1 MTSDT
6 DLQKVAHALPAY
18 DIGSEL
24 GRGAMGVVIAGE
36 HRQLGRPVAIK
47 QLPLGFGQDP
57 TVKVRFVQEARL
69 LASLDHPH
77 IVPVFDFVDQDGLCL
92 LVMEM
97 LTGGTV
103 WSKFT
108 TTGLTNAE
116 ACGIVMATASALQAA
131 HSRGILHRDIKPENL
146 MFSSAGALKVTD
158 FGIAAVVGGDQTLAN
173 EQGEVIGTPAYMA
186 PEQALGQA
194 LSPATD
200 VFAAG
205 VLLYELLT
213 GQLPYSAEG
222 GPVETLQRHAYDDP
236 IQINQVAPT
245 LPAPLAAVVMK
256 ALARRP
262 EDRYQTAEEF
272 GVALAE
278 AATAS
283 WKPGWLNPTTGRLTF
298 GTDPLGA
305 AAQRGTMATPGTAA
319 GATLVPG
326 ALPAPDVTGPA
337 ANPTPTVVVGSA
349 SGEGRHGA
357 ELDSEARPDAFV
369 NAGRVVAGKK
379 PFVPYLIGLLAI
391 VLSGLALVAWPE
403 KELPA
408 GQPPAGMQIDGVALT
423 DEPPKLDLQKPLVIE
438 LPAAEA
444 PAAGQQMK
452 ATLKLLGRSVF
463 NADGTVE
470 ASPTGGAQMSF
481 DFGGARFVAA
491 GPTDL
496 ELRLA
501 DAPSNAEP
509 IAQARIRTKQ
519 PLLTAPV
526 IGAILLALY
535 AIFTLEA
542 TNRTLTR
549 RKKRA
554 IGSIIGA
561 GILGILLAASFAVLT
576 WGLLGR
582 VPGAPGVVVALVLGC
597 VGGVGIAIG
606 GVRRGRRRRAQRA
619 QARAVARAT
628 STGVAPPV

>member
-1 MTSDT
+1 MTTNT
-6 DLQKVAHALPAY
+6 DLEKVAHALPAY
-18 DIGSEL
+18 EIGTEL

-47 QLPLGFGQDP
+47 QLPLGFSQDP

-77 IVPVFDFVDQDGLCL
+77 IVPVFDFVDQEGLCL

-213 GQLPYSAEG
+213 GQLPYPAEG
-222 GPVETLQRHAYDDP
+222 GPVEVLQRHAYDDP
-236 IQINQVAPT
+236 IPINQVAPT

-278 AATAS
+278 AATTS

-305 AAQRGTMATPGTAA
+305 AAQRGTIAPSPTSGN
-319 GATLVPG
+319 ATLVPG
-326 ALPAPDVTGPA
+326 AAAPAAPT

-349 SGEGRHGA
+349 GGEGRRGA
-357 ELDSEARPDAFV
+357 ELGSDARPDQFV
-369 NAGRVVAGKK
+369 NAGRVAAGKK
-379 PFVPYLIGLLAI
+379 PLIPYLIGVGAI
-391 VLSGLALVAWPE
+391 ALSALALIAWPE
-403 KELPA
+403 KELPQ
-408 GQPPAGMQIDGVALT
+408 GQPPAGMRIDGVALT
-423 DEPPKLDLQKPLVIE
+423 DEPPKLDLQEPLVVE
-438 LPAAEA
+438 LPAAAA
-444 PAAGQQMK
+444 PNAGNQMK

-463 NADGTVE
+463 NADAPVV

-481 DFGGARFVAA
+481 DFSAARFVAA

-501 DAPSNAEP
+501 DAPSDAEP
-509 IAQARIRTKQ
+509 IAQARIRTDH
-519 PLLTAPV
+519 PLLTAPA
-526 IGAILLALY
+526 IGGILLALY
-535 AIFTLEA
+535 AVFTLEA
-542 TNRTLTR
+542 TNRTLAR
-549 RKKRA
+549 RKKRS

-561 GILGILLAASFAVLT
+561 GVLGVLLAASFGVLV
-576 WGLLGR
+576 WGLMGR
-582 VPGAPGVVVALVLGC
+582 VPGVPGVVIALVLGAI
-597 VGGVGIAIG
+597 GGVGIAIG

-619 QARAVARAT
+619 QARAAARAT
-628 STGVAPPV
+628 NAAPV

>member
-1 MTSDT
+1 
-6 DLQKVAHALPAY
+6 
-18 DIGSEL
+18 
-24 GRGAMGVVIAGE
+24 
-36 HRQLGRPVAIK
+36 
-47 QLPLGFGQDP
+47 
-57 TVKVRFVQEARL
+57 
-69 LASLDHPH
+69 
-77 IVPVFDFVDQDGLCL
+77 
-92 LVMEM
+92 
-97 LTGGTV
+97 
-103 WSKFT
+103 
-108 TTGLTNAE
+108 
-116 ACGIVMATASALQAA
+116 
-131 HSRGILHRDIKPENL
+131 

-213 GQLPYSAEG
+213 GQLPYSADG
-222 GPVETLQRHAYDDP
+222 GPVEVLQRHAYDEP
-236 IQINQVAPT
+236 IPINQVSPT
-245 LPAPLAAVVMK
+245 LPLPLAAVVMK

-278 AATAS
+278 AATSS

-305 AAQRGTMATPGTAA
+305 AAQRGTMASPGTNA

-326 ALPAPDVTGPA
+326 ALPAPNATGPA

-357 ELDSEARPDAFV
+357 ELGSDARPDAFV

-379 PFVPYLIGLLAI
+379 PLVPYLIGLAAI
-391 VLSGLALVAWPE
+391 LLSALALLAWPE
-403 KELPA
+403 KELPT
-408 GQPPAGMQIDGVALT
+408 GQPPAGMQIDGAALT
-423 DEPPKLDLQKPLVIE
+423 DEAPKLDLQKPIVVE
-438 LPAAEA
+438 LPAAQA
-444 PAAGQQMK
+444 PAAGHQMK

-463 NADGTVE
+463 NADAPVV

-481 DFGGARFVAA
+481 DFSGARFVAA

-509 IAQARIRTKQ
+509 IAQARIRTDH

-526 IGAILLALY
+526 IGGILLALY

-549 RKKRA
+549 RKKRS

-561 GILGILLAASFAVLT
+561 GILGVLLAASFAVLV
-576 WGLLGR
+576 WGLLGK
-582 VPGAPGVVVALVLGC
+582 VPGAPGVVVSLVLGAI
-597 VGGVGIAIG
+597 GGVAIAIG

-628 STGVAPPV
+628 SGGGTLAPPV

>member
-1 MTSDT
+1 
-6 DLQKVAHALPAY
+6 
-18 DIGSEL
+18 
-24 GRGAMGVVIAGE
+24 
-36 HRQLGRPVAIK
+36 
-47 QLPLGFGQDP
+47 
-57 TVKVRFVQEARL
+57 
-69 LASLDHPH
+69 
-77 IVPVFDFVDQDGLCL
+77 
-92 LVMEM
+92 MEM

-146 MFSSAGALKVTD
+146 MFSAAGALKVTD

-236 IQINQVAPT
+236 IPINQVAPA

-278 AATAS
+278 AATNS
-283 WKPGWLNPTTGRLTF
+283 WKPGWLNPNTGRLTF

-305 AAQRGTMATPGTAA
+305 AAQRGTMAPS
-319 GATLVPG
+319 ATSGNATVVPG
-326 ALPAPDVTGPA
+326 ELAPPA
-337 ANPTPTVVVGSA
+337 AATPSPTPTVVVGHSG
-349 SGEGRHGA
+349 GEGRRGA
-357 ELDSEARPDAFV
+357 ELDSDARPDQFV
-369 NAGRVVAGKK
+369 NAGRVAAGKK
-379 PFVPYLIGLLAI
+379 PLIPYLIGVVAI
-391 VLSGLALVAWPE
+391 VLSALALVAWPE
-403 KELPA
+403 KELPS
-408 GQPPAGMQIDGVALT
+408 GQPPAGMQINGEALT
-423 DEPPKLDLQKPLVIE
+423 DEPPKLDLQDPLVIE

-444 PAAGQQMK
+444 PAAGNQMK

-463 NADGTVE
+463 NADAAVE
-470 ASPTGGAQMSF
+470 ASPSGGAQMSF
-481 DFGGARFVAA
+481 DFSAARFVAA

-509 IAQARIRTKQ
+509 IAQARIRTDQ

-526 IGAILLALY
+526 IGGILLALY
-535 AIFTLEA
+535 ALFTLEA
-542 TNRTLTR
+542 TNRTLAR
-549 RKKRA
+549 RKKRS

-561 GILGILLAASFAVLT
+561 GILGVLLAASFAVLV
-576 WGLLGR
+576 WGLMGR
-582 VPGAPGVVVALVLGC
+582 VPE
-597 VGGVGIAIG
+597 
-606 GVRRGRRRRAQRA
+606 RRGGGRRDGARRDRRRGHRDRRRAARPQASRRA
-619 QARAVARAT
+619 GSGACRRPCHQLRNPGPTRL
-628 STGVAPPV
+628 GR

>member
-1 MTSDT
+1 
-6 DLQKVAHALPAY
+6 
-18 DIGSEL
+18 
-24 GRGAMGVVIAGE
+24 
-36 HRQLGRPVAIK
+36 
-47 QLPLGFGQDP
+47 
-57 TVKVRFVQEARL
+57 
-69 LASLDHPH
+69 
-77 IVPVFDFVDQDGLCL
+77 
-92 LVMEM
+92 
-97 LTGGTV
+97 
-103 WSKFT
+103 
-108 TTGLTNAE
+108 
-116 ACGIVMATASALQAA
+116 
-131 HSRGILHRDIKPENL
+131 

-236 IQINQVAPT
+236 IQINQVSPT

-326 ALPAPDVTGPA
+326 ALPAPDATGPT
-337 ANPTPTVVVGSA
+337 ANPTPTVIVGSA

-379 PFVPYLIGLLAI
+379 PLVPYLIGLLAI
-391 VLSGLALVAWPE
+391 VLSGLALVVWPE

-438 LPAAEA
+438 LPAADA

>member
-1 MTSDT
+1 MTTET
-6 DLQKVAHALPAY
+6 DLDKVAHALPAY
-18 DIGSEL
+18 DIGNEL
-24 GRGAMGVVIAGE
+24 GRGAMGVVISGQ

-116 ACGIVMATASALQAA
+116 SCGIVMATAGALQAA
-131 HSRGILHRDIKPENL
+131 HARGILHRDIKPENL
-146 MFSSAGALKVTD
+146 MFSGSGALKVTD

-173 EQGEVIGTPAYMA
+173 ENGEVIGTPAYMA

-213 GQLPYSAEG
+213 GQLPYPSDG
-222 GPVETLQRHAYDDP
+222 GPVEVLQRHAYDEP
-236 IQINQVAPT
+236 IAIGDVAPAMP
-245 LPAPLAAVVMK
+245 PALAAVVMK

-262 EDRYQTAEEF
+262 EDRYATAEEF

-278 AATAS
+278 AATNA
-283 WKPGWLNPTTGRLTF
+283 WQPGWLNPTTGRLSF

-305 AAQRGTMATPGTAA
+305 AAQRGTIAGAGTAA

-326 ALPAPDVTGPA
+326 TEQAPTA
-337 ANPTPTVVVGSA
+337 SPTPTVVVGSA
-349 SGEGRHGA
+349 GGEGRRGA
-357 ELDSEARPDAFV
+357 ALDSEARPDNFV
-369 NAGRVVAGKK
+369 NAGRVIAGKR
-379 PFVPYLIGLLAI
+379 PLVPYLIGLVAI
-391 VLSGLALVAWPE
+391 ALSALALIAWPE
-403 KELPA
+403 KELPV
-408 GQPPAGMQIDGVALT
+408 GQPPPTLTINGVIPGEET
-423 DEPPKLDLQKPLVIE
+423 PKLDLQEPVVIKLVRPDGIPPVE
-438 LPAAEA
+438 TT
-444 PAAGQQMK
+444 K
-452 ATLKLLGRSVF
+452 ATLSLLGRSVF
-463 NADGTVE
+463 TAEAPIEPTPDGAIT
-470 ASPTGGAQMSF
+470 MSY
-481 DFGGARFVAA
+481 DLSAARFVAA

-496 ELRLA
+496 A
-501 DAPSNAEP
+501 ITAVTQGTAEDP
-509 IAQARIRTKQ
+509 TLGEARIRTKQ
-519 PLLTAPV
+519 PLLTAPT

-542 TNRTLTR
+542 TNRGLAR
-549 RKKRA
+549 RKKRS
-554 IGSIIGA
+554 IGSILGA
-561 GILGILLAASFAVLT
+561 AVLGVLLAASFAVLV

-582 VPGAPGVVVALVLGC
+582 VPQPAGVGVAFVLGAI
-597 VGGVGIAIG
+597 GGLGIAIG
-606 GVRRGRRRRAQRA
+606 GVRRGRRRRAERA
-619 QARAVARAT
+619 QARAAARAT
-628 STGVAPPV
+628 SARAPV

>member
-1 MTSDT
+1 MTTDT
-6 DLQKVAHALPAY
+6 DLAKVAHALPAY
-18 DIGSEL
+18 EIGDEL
-24 GRGAMGVVIAGE
+24 GRGAMGVVISGE

-131 HSRGILHRDIKPENL
+131 HARGILHRDIKPENL
-146 MFSSAGALKVTD
+146 MFSGSGALKVTD

-173 EQGEVIGTPAYMA
+173 ENGEVIGTPAYMA

-213 GQLPYSAEG
+213 GQLPYSADG
-222 GPVETLQRHAYDDP
+222 GPVEVLQRHAYDDP
-236 IQINQVAPT
+236 IPISQVAPT
-245 LPAPLAAVVMK
+245 LPPPLAAVVMK

-262 EDRYQTAEEF
+262 EDRYTTAEEF

-278 AATAS
+278 AATSS

-305 AAQRGTMATPGTAA
+305 AAQRGTMASPGTSA

-326 ALPAPDVTGPA
+326 TVPTPTAT
-337 ANPTPTVVVGSA
+337 PTPTVVVGSA
-349 SGEGRHGA
+349 GGEGRRGA
-357 ELDSEARPDAFV
+357 ALDSEARPDAFQ

-379 PFVPYLIGLLAI
+379 PLVPYLIGVVAILLSA
-391 VLSGLALVAWPE
+391 LALVAWPE
-403 KELPA
+403 HELPA
-408 GQPPAGMQIDGVALT
+408 GNPPPTMSINGVILT
-423 DEPPKLDLQKPLVIE
+423 QEAPKLDLQQPLVVKLVRPPG
-438 LPAAEA
+438 LP
-444 PAAGQQMK
+444 PVSNTQ
-452 ATLKLLGRSVF
+452 ATLSLLGREVF
-463 NADGTVE
+463 HADAPLE
-470 ASPTGGAQMSF
+470 ATPDGGITMSY
-481 DFGGARFVAA
+481 DFSAARFVAA

-496 ELRLA
+496 TITAVGEGTIPDTTLG
-501 DAPSNAEP
+501 
-509 IAQARIRTKQ
+509 QARIRTDK

-526 IGAILLALY
+526 IGGILIALY

-549 RKKRA
+549 RKKRS

-561 GILGILLAASFAVLT
+561 GICGVLLAASFGVLT
-576 WGLLGR
+576 WGLLGK
-582 VPGAPGVVVALVLGC
+582 VPGAPGVALALVLGA
-597 VGGVGIAIG
+597 VGGVAIAIG

-619 QARAVARAT
+619 QARAHARAT
-628 STGVAPPV
+628 SKGTIAPV

>member
-1 MTSDT
+1 MTTET
-6 DLQKVAHALPAY
+6 DLDKVAHALPAY

-24 GRGAMGVVIAGE
+24 GRGAMGVVISGQ

-57 TVKVRFVQEARL
+57 SVKVRFVQEARL

-116 ACGIVMATASALQAA
+116 SCGIVMATAGALQAA
-131 HSRGILHRDIKPENL
+131 HGRGILHRDIKPENL
-146 MFSSAGALKVTD
+146 MFSGSGALKVTD

-173 EQGEVIGTPAYMA
+173 ENGEVIGTPAYMA

-213 GQLPYSAEG
+213 GQLPYPSDG
-222 GPVETLQRHAYDDP
+222 GPVEVLQRHAYDEP
-236 IQINQVAPT
+236 IPISDVAPT
-245 LPAPLAAVVMK
+245 MPPALAAVVMK

-262 EDRYQTAEEF
+262 EDRYATAEEF

-278 AATAS
+278 AATNS
-283 WKPGWLNPTTGRLTF
+283 WQPGWLNPTTGRLSF

-305 AAQRGTMATPGTAA
+305 AAQRGTIAGAGTAA

-326 ALPAPDVTGPA
+326 AEQQATPT

-349 SGEGRHGA
+349 GGEGRRGA
-357 ELDSEARPDAFV
+357 ALDSEARPDNFV
-369 NAGRVVAGKK
+369 NAGRVVAGKR
-379 PFVPYLIGLLAI
+379 PLVPYLLGVVAI
-391 VLSGLALVAWPE
+391 VLSALALLVWPE
-403 KELPA
+403 KELPE
-408 GQPPAGMQIDGVALT
+408 GQPPQGMRINGVAAT
-423 DEPPKLDLQKPLVIE
+423 EDPPKLDLQDPVVIE
-438 LPAAEA
+438 LPPADLPA
-444 PAAGQQMK
+444 PGNNME
-452 ATLKLLGRSVF
+452 ATLSLLGREVF
-463 NADGTVE
+463 TADAVVE
-470 ASPTGGAQMSF
+470 ATPAGDGSMSF
-481 DFGGARFVAA
+481 DVSGARFVAA

-496 ELRLA
+496 KVTLA
-501 DAPSNAEP
+501 DAPSDAE
-509 IAQARIRTKQ
+509 ALAEARIRTEL
-519 PLLTAPV
+519 PILTAPV

-535 AIFTLEA
+535 ALFTLEA
-542 TNRTLTR
+542 TNRSLAR
-549 RKKRA
+549 RKKRS

-561 GILGILLAASFAVLT
+561 GLLGVLLAASFAVLV

-582 VPGAPGVVVALVLGC
+582 VPLAPGVGVALALGAL
-597 VGGVGIAIG
+597 GGVAIAIG
-606 GVRRGRRRRAQRA
+606 GVRRGRRRRAERA
-619 QARAVARAT
+619 QARAAARAT
-628 STGVAPPV
+628 SARAPV

>member
-1 MTSDT
+1 VTTGNT
-6 DLQKVAHALPAY
+6 DLEKVAHALPAY
-18 DIGSEL
+18 DIGTEL

-146 MFSSAGALKVTD
+146 MFSAAGALKVTD

-236 IQINQVAPT
+236 IPINQVAPA

-262 EDRYQTAEEF
+262 EDRYQTAEDF

-278 AATAS
+278 AATNS
-283 WKPGWLNPTTGRLTF
+283 WKPGWLNPSTGRLTF

-305 AAQRGTMATPGTAA
+305 AAQRGTMAPS
-319 GATLVPG
+319 ATSGNATVVPG
-326 ALPAPDVTGPA
+326 ELAPPA
-337 ANPTPTVVVGSA
+337 AATPSPTPTVVVGSTG
-349 SGEGRHGA
+349 GEGRRGA
-357 ELDSEARPDAFV
+357 ELDSDARPDQFV
-369 NAGRVVAGKK
+369 NAGRVAAGKK
-379 PFVPYLIGLLAI
+379 PLIPYLIGVVAI
-391 VLSGLALVAWPE
+391 VLSALALVAWPE

-408 GQPPAGMQIDGVALT
+408 GQPPAGMQINGVALT
-423 DEPPKLDLQKPLVIE
+423 DEPPKLDLQKPLVVE
-438 LPAAEA
+438 LPASEA
-444 PAAGQQMK
+444 PNAGNQMK

-463 NADGTVE
+463 NADAPVE
-470 ASPTGGAQMSF
+470 PSPTGGAQMSF
-481 DFGGARFVAA
+481 DFSAARFVAA

-509 IAQARIRTKQ
+509 IAQARIRTDQ

-526 IGAILLALY
+526 IGGILLALY
-535 AIFTLEA
+535 ALFTLEA
-542 TNRTLTR
+542 TNRTLAR
-549 RKKRA
+549 RKKRS

-561 GILGILLAASFAVLT
+561 GILGVLLAASFAVLV
-576 WGLLGR
+576 WGLMGR
-582 VPGAPGVVVALVLGC
+582 VPEAAGVVVAMVLGAI
-597 VGGVGIAIG
+597 GGVGIAIG
-606 GVRRGRRRRAQRA
+606 GVRRGRRRRAERA

-628 STGVAPPV
+628 SSGTLAPPV

>member
-1 MTSDT
+1 
-6 DLQKVAHALPAY
+6 
-18 DIGSEL
+18 
-24 GRGAMGVVIAGE
+24 
-36 HRQLGRPVAIK
+36 
-47 QLPLGFGQDP
+47 
-57 TVKVRFVQEARL
+57 
-69 LASLDHPH
+69 
-77 IVPVFDFVDQDGLCL
+77 
-92 LVMEM
+92 
-97 LTGGTV
+97 
-103 WSKFT
+103 
-108 TTGLTNAE
+108 
-116 ACGIVMATASALQAA
+116 
-131 HSRGILHRDIKPENL
+131 
-146 MFSSAGALKVTD
+146 
-158 FGIAAVVGGDQTLAN
+158 
-173 EQGEVIGTPAYMA
+173 
-186 PEQALGQA
+186 
-194 LSPATD
+194 
-200 VFAAG
+200 
-205 VLLYELLT
+205 
-213 GQLPYSAEG
+213 
-222 GPVETLQRHAYDDP
+222 
-236 IQINQVAPT
+236 
-245 LPAPLAAVVMK
+245 
-256 ALARRP
+256 
-262 EDRYQTAEEF
+262 
-272 GVALAE
+272 
-278 AATAS
+278 
-283 WKPGWLNPTTGRLTF
+283 
-298 GTDPLGA
+298 
-305 AAQRGTMATPGTAA
+305 
-319 GATLVPG
+319 
-326 ALPAPDVTGPA
+326 
-337 ANPTPTVVVGSA
+337 
-349 SGEGRHGA
+349 
-357 ELDSEARPDAFV
+357 
-369 NAGRVVAGKK
+369 
-379 PFVPYLIGLLAI
+379 
-391 VLSGLALVAWPE
+391 
-403 KELPA
+403 
-408 GQPPAGMQIDGVALT
+408 MQIDGVALT

-438 LPAAEA
+438 LPAAGA

>member
-1 MTSDT
+1 VTTTNT
-6 DLQKVAHALPAY
+6 DLEKVAHALPAY
-18 DIGSEL
+18 DIGTEL

-103 WSKFT
+103 WSRFT

-146 MFSSAGALKVTD
+146 MFSAAGALKVTD

-213 GQLPYSAEG
+213 GQLPYSADG

-236 IQINQVAPT
+236 IPINEVAPT

-278 AATAS
+278 AATNS
-283 WKPGWLNPTTGRLTF
+283 WKPGWLNPNTGRLTF

-305 AAQRGTMATPGTAA
+305 AAQRGTMAPSASSGN
-319 GATLVPG
+319 ATLAPG
-326 ALPAPDVTGPA
+326 GLAPPQA
-337 ANPTPTVVVGSA
+337 AAPTPTPTVVVGSA
-349 SGEGRHGA
+349 GGEGRRGA
-357 ELDSEARPDAFV
+357 ELDSEARPDQFV
-369 NAGRVVAGKK
+369 NAGRVAAGKK
-379 PFVPYLIGLLAI
+379 PLVPYLIGLAAILLAA
-391 VLSGLALVAWPE
+391 LALVAWPE
-403 KELPA
+403 KELPS
-408 GQPPAGMQIDGVALT
+408 GQPPAGMQINGAALT
-423 DEPPKLDLQKPLVIE
+423 DEPPKLDLQKPLVVE
-438 LPAAEA
+438 LPAAAA
-444 PAAGQQMK
+444 PNAGNQMK

-463 NADGTVE
+463 NADAPVV
-470 ASPTGGAQMSF
+470 ASPTGGVQMSF
-481 DFGGARFVAA
+481 DFSAARFVAA

-496 ELRLA
+496 EVRLA

-509 IAQARIRTKQ
+509 IAQARIRTDK

-526 IGAILLALY
+526 IGGILLALY
-535 AIFTLEA
+535 AVFTLEA
-542 TNRTLTR
+542 TNRTLAR
-549 RKKRA
+549 RKKRS
-554 IGSIIGA
+554 IGSLIGA
-561 GILGILLAASFAVLT
+561 GILGVLLAASFAVLV
-576 WGLLGR
+576 WGLMGR
-582 VPGAPGVVVALVLGC
+582 VPQAAGVVVAMVLGAI
-597 VGGVGIAIG
+597 GGVGIAIG
-606 GVRRGRRRRAQRA
+606 GVRRGRRRRAERA

-628 STGVAPPV
+628 SSGTLSPPV

>member
-1 MTSDT
+1 MTTET
-6 DLQKVAHALPAY
+6 DLAKVAHALPAY
-18 DIGSEL
+18 DIGDEL
-24 GRGAMGVVIAGE
+24 GRGAMGVVISGE

-131 HSRGILHRDIKPENL
+131 HARGILHRDIKPENL
-146 MFSSAGALKVTD
+146 MFSGSGALKVTD

-173 EQGEVIGTPAYMA
+173 ENGEVIGTPAYMA

-213 GQLPYSAEG
+213 GQLPYSADG
-222 GPVETLQRHAYDDP
+222 GPVEVLQRHAYDDP
-236 IQINQVAPT
+236 IPISQIAPT

-262 EDRYQTAEEF
+262 EDRYTTAEEF

-278 AATAS
+278 AATNS

-305 AAQRGTMATPGTAA
+305 AAQRGTMASSSTA

-326 ALPAPDVTGPA
+326 TVADPTAT
-337 ANPTPTVVVGSA
+337 PTPTVVVGSA
-349 SGEGRHGA
+349 GGEGRRGA
-357 ELDSEARPDAFV
+357 ALDSEARPDGFM

-379 PFVPYLIGLLAI
+379 PLVPYLIGVVAILLSA
-391 VLSGLALVAWPE
+391 LALVAWPE
-403 KELPA
+403 HKLPA
-408 GQPPAGMQIDGVALT
+408 GQPPPTMTINGVIPDGEV
-423 DEPPKLDLQKPLVIE
+423 PKLDLQQPIVVKLVRPNG
-438 LPAAEA
+438 LP
-444 PAAGQQMK
+444 PFTDTQ
-452 ATLKLLGRSVF
+452 ATLSLLGRDVF
-463 NADGTVE
+463 HANAPIEATPDGAIT
-470 ASPTGGAQMSF
+470 MSY
-481 DFGGARFVAA
+481 DFSGARFVAA

-496 ELRLA
+496 TVNGVVVGSAA
-501 DAPSNAEP
+501 DTTLG
-509 IAQARIRTKQ
+509 QARIRTDK

-526 IGAILLALY
+526 IGGILIALY

-549 RKKRA
+549 RKKRS

-561 GILGILLAASFAVLT
+561 GICGVLLAASFAVLT
-576 WGLLGR
+576 WGLLGK
-582 VPGAPGVVVALVLGC
+582 VPGAPGVVLALVLGA

-619 QARAVARAT
+619 QARAQARAT
-628 STGVAPPV
+628 SAGTMAPPV

>member
-1 MTSDT
+1 MTTNT
-6 DLQKVAHALPAY
+6 DLEKIAHALPAY
-18 DIGSEL
+18 EIGTEL
-24 GRGAMGVVIAGE
+24 GRGAMGVVISGE
-36 HRQLGRPVAIK
+36 HKQLGRPVAIK

-103 WSKFT
+103 WSRFT

-116 ACGIVMATASALQAA
+116 ACGIVMATAGALQAA

-146 MFSSAGALKVTD
+146 MFSGSGALKVTD

-213 GQLPYSAEG
+213 GQLPYPAEG
-222 GPVETLQRHAYDDP
+222 GPVEVLQRHAYDEP
-236 IQINQVAPT
+236 IPITQVAPT
-245 LPAPLAAVVMK
+245 LPPPLAAVVMK

-262 EDRYQTAEEF
+262 EDRYATAQEF

-278 AATAS
+278 AATTS

-298 GTDPLGA
+298 GTDPLGE
-305 AAQRGTMATPGTAA
+305 AAQRGTMAPSGTSA

-326 ALPAPDVTGPA
+326 ALPAPGTAP
-337 ANPTPTVVVGSA
+337 NPTPTVVVGSA
-349 SGEGRHGA
+349 AGEGRRGA
-357 ELDSEARPDAFV
+357 ELGSDARPDQFV
-369 NAGRVVAGKK
+369 NAGRVAAGKK
-379 PFVPYLIGLLAI
+379 PIVPYLIGLVAI
-391 VLSGLALVAWPE
+391 VLAAVTLLVWPE
-403 KELPA
+403 KELPE
-408 GQPPAGMQIDGVALT
+408 GQPPAGMRVNNIAMT
-423 DEPPKLDLQKPLVIE
+423 ADEAAKVDLEHPIVVE
-438 LPAAEA
+438 LPAESA
-444 PAAGQQMK
+444 PAPGNEMK
-452 ATLKLLGRSVF
+452 ATLTLLGREVF
-463 NADGTVE
+463 NADGVVE
-470 ASPTGGAQMSF
+470 TSPAGRSTASF
-481 DFGGARFVAA
+481 DFSGARFVAA

-496 ELRLA
+496 AIRLA
-501 DAPSNAEP
+501 DAPSDAEA
-509 IAQARIRTKQ
+509 IAEARIRTKQ
-519 PLLTAPV
+519 PLLTAPA
-526 IGAILLALY
+526 IGGILIALY

-542 TNRTLTR
+542 TNRSLAR
-549 RKKRA
+549 RKKRS
-554 IGSIIGA
+554 IGNMLGA
-561 GILGILLAASFAVLT
+561 GVLGVLLAASFAVLA
-576 WGLLGR
+576 WAIVGR
-582 VPGAPGVVVALVLGC
+582 VPQPTGVVLALVLGAI
-597 VGGVGIAIG
+597 GGIGIAVG

-619 QARAVARAT
+619 QARAAARAT
-628 STGVAPPV
+628 SARGTVAPPV